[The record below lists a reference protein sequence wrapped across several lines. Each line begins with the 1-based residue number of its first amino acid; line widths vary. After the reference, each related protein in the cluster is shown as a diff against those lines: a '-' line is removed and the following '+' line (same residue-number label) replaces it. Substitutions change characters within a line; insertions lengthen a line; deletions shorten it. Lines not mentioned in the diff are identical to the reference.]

1 MMENLEQITAEEVK
15 RLSSLKIKKFREKYS
30 QFVIEGEHLIE
41 EAVNSDFY
49 QNIVY
54 IMVRNDYENV
64 SFLDMLSELKILRA
78 SAKAFDRITETEN
91 PQGIAALLKKPDTEF
106 EFDSDII
113 TVLDNVND
121 PGNAGT
127 IIRTCYWFDVKQ
139 VILGN
144 NSVDLFNPKTVRA
157 SQGALFNVRTK
168 ETEDLKTELDALL
181 SYGYE
186 ILVTSLNGTDIE
198 EIQVSG
204 NRKYALVLGNEA
216 NGVSPS
222 FLNNK
227 NYKPVSIK
235 GFSACESL
243 NVAISCGIILNRL
256 RR

>member
-15 RLSSLKIKKFREKYS
+15 RLSSLKMKKFREKYS

-54 IMVRNDYENV
+54 VMVRNDYENV